1 MPAIFVIIIILIG
14 GMVLARM
21 IYNDLFGDGV
31 AFGNL
36 IYLSCSFLLLLL
48 VGWLSIAFLQ
58 YQKKL
63 PIDTQTVQIINMD
76 DIQIAVLKNRQIINL
91 TERYGK
97 IFCCQELEFKEYP
110 VFVYGILFMTDFPY
124 EMKEIP
130 TQKPV
135 KLKHVDP
142 C

>member
-1 MPAIFVIIIILIG
+1 MPIVSLILLILAITILLVIKVIINREPLITYL
-14 GMVLARM
+14 VCPIPL
-21 IYNDLFGDGV
+21 LF
-31 AFGNL
+31 L
-36 IYLSCSFLLLLL
+36 I
-48 VGWLSIAFLQ
+48 GWLSISSLQ
-58 YQKKL
+58 YQKKVT
-63 PIDTQTVQIINMD
+63 IDIQTVKIINVD

-91 TERYGK
+91 TERYHK

-110 VFVYGILFMTDFPY
+110 VFVYGILFITDFPY

-135 KLKHVDP
+135 KLRHVDP